1 MLIAQEHWDDY
12 MTTIAATPIARHEA
26 ASHIG
31 RILLGFATLYAVYFG
46 SALPLAAVEPTVG
59 ALARTLV
66 TLATVVVLEMSLF
79 KQPLTGAVGRLGFGW
94 PGTRWLG
101 VAAVAGAPLVLFF
114 PVYAALTGTA
124 WSLPAGWL
132 WTYLGYVAV
141 SGLTEEVMFR
151 AFLFGRLR
159 AGRGFWA
166 AATLAMLAFTAVH
179 LLLFL
184 RLNVFVAVAATLLAA
199 AGAYPLA
206 YLYERAGRSV
216 WPCGLLHSLAHLI
229 TVVAWPAGELT
240 APLAFMAVAA
250 VSPWLVFAFGRNR
263 PPA

>member
-1 MLIAQEHWDDY
+1 
-12 MTTIAATPIARHEA
+12 MTTLA
-26 ASHIG
+26 ASSTARQGSASNIG
-31 RILLGFATLYAVYFG
+31 RILLGFALLYAVYCG
-46 SALPLAAVEPTVG
+46 SAMPLAAVEPTLS
-59 ALARTLV
+59 ALARTLL
-66 TLATVVVLEMSLF
+66 TLATVVVLELSLF
-79 KQPLTGAVGRLGFGW
+79 RQPVAGAMGRLGLGW
-94 PGTRWLG
+94 PGARWLG

-114 PVYAALTGTA
+114 PVYSALTGTA

-132 WTYLGYVAV
+132 WTYLGYVTV

-166 AATLAMLAFTAVH
+166 AATLAMAAFTAVH

-184 RLNVFVAVAATLLAA
+184 RVNTFVAVAATLLAA

-206 YLYERAGRSV
+206 YLYERASGSI
-216 WPCGLLHSLAHLI
+216 WPCVLLHGLAHLI

-250 VSPWLVFAFGRNR
+250 VSPWLVFAFGPRR
-263 PPA
+263 